1 MIDLIRSP
9 KACAQRHLALLIS
22 HFDDLLPLM
31 DDTGALAK
39 RNDSISKWS
48 VGEQL
53 EHVAK
58 VDGGIFESIG
68 KLLADPSEDP
78 GRPIRR
84 ARMMLLVGF
93 IPRGRGRSPEPYVAR
108 GIDPGEVRS
117 MLEQRR
123 QSWIE
128 FEPRL
133 DEVVAS
139 RSKTPHPLL
148 GQFTAAQWVR
158 FAQVHA
164 RHHQKII
171 DDILNS

>member
-1 MIDLIRSP
+1 MIDLFRSRG
-9 KACAQRHLALLIS
+9 ARARHHHRLLIS
-22 HFDDLLPLM
+22 HLDDLLRLM
-31 DDTGALAK
+31 DDTDSLA
-39 RNDSISKWS
+39 RRDDSVSKWS

-58 VDGGIFESIG
+58 VDAGIFESIG

-93 IPRGRGRSPEPYVAR
+93 IPRGRGRSPKPYVSC
-108 GIDPGEVRS
+108 GIDADEARS
-117 MLEQRR
+117 MLEQRK
-123 QSWIE
+123 QSWVE

-164 RHHQKII
+164 RHHEKII
-171 DDILNS
+171 DDILAG